1 MSKLIDFKYTSDNKV
16 CTDVSRLLIFIKYM
30 FLNCKKNNLFYYP
43 EGYMLPV
50 RWSSLKNKLVI
61 DLGTDL
67 DRDIQGIDLEN
78 FKGYFSKSIEYLE
91 ILKKL
96 LLSIENKSLENYYNI
111 EKNQSKFIAV
121 VYCLNSEQF
130 YNLGLYSFT
139 KSNKRQGL
147 DIVGKKSVLIDNSE
161 DFKCKINSYL
171 DLITPSKSCSL
182 KDYRALYKNFTS
194 FILNK
199 TYTFSLEGRK
209 INIDMKSII
218 SSNTKFVSSLSN
230 KRVKEIL
237 NTKTILAKEE
247 KYLTENLIR
256 HIIDNEL
263 FNFLLQNNIIK
274 SNVYFYD
281 NKTGVNYKIKKAS
294 EVKTLESNKKLTD
307 KPEYNIS
314 LLIPAKF

>member
-16 CTDVSRLLIFIKYM
+16 CTDVSRLLVFIKYM

-78 FKGYFSKSIEYLE
+78 FKVYFSKNIEYLE

-111 EKNQSKFIAV
+111 EKNQSKFIAI

-147 DIVGKKSVLIDNSE
+147 DIVGKKSVLIDNSG

-218 SSNTKFVSSLSN
+218 LSNTKFAFSLSN

-294 EVKTLESNKKLTD
+294 EVKTLESKKKLTD
-307 KPEYNIS
+307 KPEYNIN